1 MHKEQTNKQTNFLLY
16 IYRLA
21 EIPDED
27 WENLIQSWYMYE
39 KQVLHWTTCSRS
51 WPAVGSPLGA
61 PLQKLFVG
69 SSGKQCASIEVR
81 CNDKY
86 NWFKLFFTVPID
98 RENPDRK
105 LCSVLFE
112 SRWILIFSEDR
123 LTDWLLCDS
132 DFSSNLRRLFLWSK
146 GWPTAFWTW
155 QIVYPFP
162 VGYCQTA
169 TFSRRKYGIS
179 RIASR
184 KGFKCSPLSPSP
196 VDRAN
201 PMSTFLRA

>member
-1 MHKEQTNKQTNFLLY
+1 MKNRYCTGQ
-16 IYRLA
+16 RVVD
-21 EIPDED
+21 PDQQ
-27 WENLIQSWYMYE
+27 WAPRW
-39 KQVLHWTTCSRS
+39 
-51 WPAVGSPLGA
+51 GA

-123 LTDWLLCDS
+123 LTD
-132 DFSSNLRRLFLWSK
+132 
-146 GWPTAFWTW
+146 
-155 QIVYPFP
+155 
-162 VGYCQTA
+162 
-169 TFSRRKYGIS
+169 
-179 RIASR
+179 
-184 KGFKCSPLSPSP
+184 
-196 VDRAN
+196 
-201 PMSTFLRA
+201 

>member
-1 MHKEQTNKQTNFLLY
+1 MIMGKMKSNVILSICVKKFHCAREY
-16 IYRLA
+16 V
-21 EIPDED
+21 ED
-27 WENLIQSWYMYE
+27 NGYW
-39 KQVLHWTTCSRS
+39 
-51 WPAVGSPLGA
+51 GSPLGSPA
-61 PLQKLFVG
+61 TKAIRRQLRK
-69 SSGKQCASIEVR
+69 KCATIEIR
-81 CNDKY
+81 HNDKF
-86 NWFKLFFTVPID
+86 NRFKLFFTVPVD

-162 VGYCQTA
+162 VGYCQSA
-169 TFSRRKYGIS
+169 TFSRRGVRHFS
-179 RIASR
+179 NSQPER
-184 KGFKCSPLSPSP
+184 
-196 VDRAN
+196 V
-201 PMSTFLRA
+201 